1 MFLMKMFGSA
11 LDSSPHPPN
20 RTGGGGGRASFNMT

>member
-20 RTGGGGGRASFNMT
+20 RTGGGGDSLVLI